1 MKKEGYVPPY
11 TITDRII
18 NLTAEI
24 SELIGIISVKK
35 NINTDSII
43 NGKQLLGKPLEIQE
57 EIQEVKNASE
67 VYEQLLQYN
76 PFSVKDLL
84 TAHRVLMADLVHEA
98 GVFRQDGVGEFGE
111 EGLVQMAP
119 PAELVPQL
127 VADLLQWTEKAEL
140 HPLIKS
146 CVFHYEFA
154 SIHPFADGNGRIA
167 RMWQTLLLAKWK
179 PIFAG
184 LPVETLIKERQ
195 DEYDQAIAM
204 SDLDLDAKPLVEF
217 LLQAILNDL
226 QEITDNKQGGDQA
239 TEQVTEQVGRLL
251 EKLGADTLSARELM
265 ERVGLKHRPTFRNN
279 YLVPALKQKLITMTV
294 PDKPNSNRQKYRR
307 L

>member
-1 MKKEGYVPPY
+1 MNKEEYVPPY
-11 TITDRII
+11 TITDKII
-18 NLTAEI
+18 NLTADI
-24 SELIGIISVKK
+24 SELVGVISVKNK
-35 NINTDSII
+35 R
-43 NGKQLLGKPLEIQE
+43 LMGKPHDIQE
-57 EIQEVKNASE
+57 DKNASE
-67 VYEQLLQYN
+67 VSEQLLRYN

-84 TAHRVLMADLVHEA
+84 TAHRILMADLVEEA
-98 GVFRQDGVGEFGE
+98 GVFRQDGVGMFAE
-111 EGLVQMAP
+111 ESLVQMAP
-119 PAELVPQL
+119 PAKQVPQL
-127 VADLLQWTEKAEL
+127 IAYLLHWTEKAEL

-184 LPVETLIKERQ
+184 LPVETLIRERQ

>member
-1 MKKEGYVPPY
+1 
-11 TITDRII
+11 
-18 NLTAEI
+18 
-24 SELIGIISVKK
+24 
-35 NINTDSII
+35 
-43 NGKQLLGKPLEIQE
+43 
-57 EIQEVKNASE
+57 
-67 VYEQLLQYN
+67 
-76 PFSVKDLL
+76 
-84 TAHRVLMADLVHEA
+84 
-98 GVFRQDGVGEFGE
+98 
-111 EGLVQMAP
+111 
-119 PAELVPQL
+119 
-127 VADLLQWTEKAEL
+127 
-140 HPLIKS
+140 
-146 CVFHYEFA
+146 
-154 SIHPFADGNGRIA
+154 
-167 RMWQTLLLAKWK
+167 MWQTLLLAKWK

-184 LPVETLIKERQ
+184 LPVETLIRERQ